1 MLKNLLKQRIKEN
14 ALSYL
19 INMQGSKG
27 KEISYNEIQMKDY
40 LLPFNNLTI
49 PEKKKS
55 VLNYKYNGVYPSKL
69 SNEIKRFQLLLR
81 IKREY
86 ESYILMQIF

>member
-1 MLKNLLKQRIKEN
+1 MGDWASTCQIDLAKLRIQESQSEIQAMTKNRFKNLLKQRIKEN

-55 VLNYKYNGVYPSKL
+55 VLN
-69 SNEIKRFQLLLR
+69 
-81 IKREY
+81 
-86 ESYILMQIF
+86 